1 MPPEKWVER
10 TFAFDFPV
18 EDYPKLIERL
28 RSTPERVAALVA
40 DLAREL
46 LVEKPTDA
54 WSIQQHV
61 GHLISV
67 EDLFTGRLD
76 DYKAGLAE
84 LRPADMSNQS
94 TEHAGYNE
102 LPLEVLLDGFRSAR
116 ERTILRLES
125 YPPEAFAGA
134 AFHKRLGV
142 SKRLVDSMFFFAE
155 HDDHH
160 LASITELVSK

>member
-1 MPPEKWVER
+1 MPPEKWIER

-28 RSTPERVAALVA
+28 RSTPERVAALVTELPE
-40 DLAREL
+40 DLLRQ
-46 LVEKPTDA
+46 KPPES

-76 DYKAGLAE
+76 DYKSGLAE
-84 LRPADMSNQS
+84 LRPADMSNLS

-102 LPLEVLLDGFRSAR
+102 LPLEVLLAGFRAVR
-116 ERTILRLES
+116 E
-125 YPPEAFAGA
+125 
-134 AFHKRLGV
+134 
-142 SKRLVDSMFFFAE
+142 
-155 HDDHH
+155 
-160 LASITELVSK
+160 

>member
-1 MPPEKWVER
+1 MPPEKWIER
-10 TFAFDFPV
+10 TFSFDFPV
-18 EDYPKLIERL
+18 EDYPQIIERL
-28 RSTPERVAALVA
+28 NSTPARVAELVA
-40 DLAREL
+40 GLSEDVLRQ
-46 LVEKPTDA
+46 KPPDS

-76 DYKAGLAE
+76 DYKAGLEE
-84 LRPADMSNQS
+84 LRPADMSNLS

-102 LPLEVLLDGFRSAR
+102 LPLEVLLAGFRSAR
-116 ERTILRLES
+116 ERTVLRLES
-125 YPPEAFAGA
+125 YPPEAFAKA

-142 SKRLVDSMFFFAE
+142 TKRLVDSMFFFAE

-160 LASITELVSK
+160 LAIIEELGR